1 MTKAHT
7 IIKKL
12 YVNLKNCYL
21 YELHFD
27 LFFSFFL
34 FFFHYLNRSRQKWN
48 EYHVT
53 LEPLPDIVHAGRRV
67 SALLPRLFI
76 SQSDPWIR
84 DAGCPALSGPSD
96 SAVVNHRKWQRLS
109 PILPAVSPTGL
120 SSQLWVDGGHQSGN
134 IFRCLSLVPGLTP
147 IRWDCERHAG
157 TGHIITWWSHTCLC
171 WPE

>member
-1 MTKAHT
+1 M
-7 IIKKL
+7 
-12 YVNLKNCYL
+12 NCIL
-21 YELHFD
+21 TF
-27 LFFSFFL
+27 FFSFFL
-34 FFFHYLNRSRQKWN
+34 FFFHYLNRSRQKSN

-67 SALLPRLFI
+67 SALLLRLFI

-120 SSQLWVDGGHQSGN
+120 SSQLWVEGGHQSGN

-157 TGHIITWWSHTCLC
+157 TGQIITWWSHTCLC